1 MMNAVTVK
9 VNEDPSKLF
18 EQVSAIQNRY
28 DTVTHMIDE
37 EELIAVAVGTAPKA
51 YISFITMEY
60 RTKGKLMK
68 TLKDLEAI
76 MY

>member
-37 EELIAVAVGTAPKA
+37 EELIAVAVGTVLDSNTDKPSTVLGSVQFDGYAA
-51 YISFITMEY
+51 NH
-60 RTKGKLMK
+60 
-68 TLKDLEAI
+68 
-76 MY
+76 